1 MSLVL
6 QTLERH
12 ARRQGQKTAL
22 CWRGGQLSYSGLW
35 TEVQCIA
42 HWLRQEA
49 VKTLATY
56 LDNGPAWVIVDL
68 AGIAAEVTHIPLPLF
83 FSPEQIQHTLETAK
97 VDTLLLSLASP
108 TVSLSGSSRAGLI
121 EVAGVPCQ
129 ALHRVIETEQALEV
143 AKITFTSGTTG
154 HPKGVCLSL
163 KTMEAVAESLYEV
176 TAGLGIRRHLCAL
189 PLPLLL
195 ENLAGIYAP
204 LIAGASIVVPSL
216 EELGMAG
223 ASGLAPSRFIDAINA
238 YRPQSMILVPQL
250 LRVLLE
256 FKEAGARLPD
266 SLRFI
271 AVGGARIAPGLIQ
284 RARTLGLPVYE
295 GYGLSECASVVTLNT
310 PAQDRPGSAG
320 RPLPHV
326 QVRIRPDGEV
336 EVAGAVMAGYL
347 DGARL
352 DDHFI
357 ATGDIGYLNT
367 DGFLHITGRKKNVFI
382 TAYGRNVSPEWVESE
397 LLQEPSIRQAAVF
410 GEARPWNI
418 AVIVVRESMG
428 LPDKAIID
436 AALIRINARLPD
448 YARVKD
454 WLPAKTPF
462 SLENGELTANGRL
475 RRDVIWHHYGDAIE
489 SLYQLPGVTH
499 YGLL

>member
-1 MSLVL
+1 MSLVV

-12 ARRQGQKTAL
+12 ARRQGQETAL
-22 CWRGGQLSYSGLW
+22 CWRDQQLSYSELW
-35 TEVQCIA
+35 TEVQHIA
-42 HWLRQEA
+42 RWLRQEA

-68 AGIAAEVTHIPLPLF
+68 AAIAAEVTHIPLPLF
-83 FSPEQIQHTLETAK
+83 FSPEQIQHTLATAK
-97 VDTLLLSLASP
+97 VDTLLMSP
-108 TVSLSGSSRAGLI
+108 ANPIVSLPESSRAALI
-121 EVAGVPCQ
+121 EVVGVPCQ
-129 ALHRVIETEQALEV
+129 VLQRVIETEQAFEV

-163 KTMEAVAESLYEV
+163 KTMEVVAESLYEV

-195 ENLAGIYAP
+195 ENLAGVYAP
-204 LIAGASIVVPSL
+204 LIAGASIAVPSV
-216 EELGMAG
+216 EELGLAG
-223 ASGLAPSRFIDAINA
+223 ASGLDSSRSIEAINA

-250 LRVLLE
+250 LGVLLE
-256 FKEAGARLPD
+256 SKEAGAHLPD
-266 SLRFI
+266 NLRFI

-284 RARTLGLPVYE
+284 RARALGLPVYE
-295 GYGLSECASVVTLNT
+295 GYGLSECASVVALNT

-347 DGARL
+347 SEPEL
-352 DDHFI
+352 DEHFI
-357 ATGDIGYLNT
+357 ATGDIGHLDA
-367 DGFLHITGRKKNVFI
+367 DGFIHITGRKKNVFI

-397 LLQEPSIRQAAVF
+397 LLQEPPIRQAAVF
-410 GEARPWNI
+410 GEARPWNV

-428 LPDKAIID
+428 LSSKAAID
-436 AALIRINARLPD
+436 AALACANARLPD
-448 YARVKD
+448 YARVKT
-454 WLPAKTPF
+454 WLPATTPF
-462 SLENGELTANGRL
+462 TAESGELTPNGRL
-475 RRDVIWHHYGDAIE
+475 RRNVIWRHYGDAIE
-489 SLYQLPGVTH
+489 SLYQLPRATYH
-499 YGLL
+499 GLL